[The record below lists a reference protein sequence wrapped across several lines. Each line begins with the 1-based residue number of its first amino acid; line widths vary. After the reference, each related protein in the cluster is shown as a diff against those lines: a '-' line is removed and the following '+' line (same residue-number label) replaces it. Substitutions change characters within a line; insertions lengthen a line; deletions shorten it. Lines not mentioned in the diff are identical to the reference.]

1 MRTTEQWLL
10 VNKGHHFNCV
20 RTRTCFLCCH
30 LILQHVIIFQQIHW
44 SHFLYFMQLA
54 KTFMHQIQR
63 VTRVIP
69 SISVQLTA
77 MTRLRKVLNCLL
89 SSATCKLHQTHVLKV
104 LIEHRLSVFLPL
116 LPRILSLSLNLSLRH
131 RMYNC
136 IHHRVVSPHLSLQHE
151 KLPRTLNLSSISSS
165 LPQTRPTFTPSPF
178 VSETHCSSA
187 STWCQESC
195 GYRTDK
201 HHCKF

>member
-1 MRTTEQWLL
+1 MGGIYLRSL
-10 VNKGHHFNCV
+10 VLKEHRQSDANKYIGLIFFISGNWQRHLCIKYREFNPCY
-20 RTRTCFLCCH
+20 TINLCPADRHDKAEKSVKLFVIICH
-30 LILQHVIIFQQIHW
+30 LQ
-44 SHFLYFMQLA
+44 
-54 KTFMHQIQR
+54 
-63 VTRVIP
+63 VTPI
-69 SISVQLTA
+69 
-77 MTRLRKVLNCLL
+77 C
-89 SSATCKLHQTHVLKV
+89 VLKV

-195 GYRTDK
+195 GYRIDK
-201 HHCKF
+201 HHCIIGKF

>member
-44 SHFLYFMQLA
+44 SHFLYFRQLA
-54 KTFMHQIQR
+54 KAFMHQTPYHTINLCPADCHDKAEKSVKLFVIICHLQ
-63 VTRVIP
+63 VTPIR
-69 SISVQLTA
+69 
-77 MTRLRKVLNCLL
+77 
-89 SSATCKLHQTHVLKV
+89 VLKV

-151 KLPRTLNLSSISSS
+151 KLPRPLNLSSISSS
-165 LPQTRPTFTPSPF
+165 LPQTRPTLTPF

-187 STWCQESC
+187 SWELGDVHVS
-195 GYRTDK
+195 RILW
-201 HHCKF
+201 

>member
-1 MRTTEQWLL
+1 MLFVLSSNTPTCHHISTNTLVSFSLFQATGTGIYASNTESYPCYTI
-10 VNKGHHFNCV
+10 N
-20 RTRTCFLCCH
+20 LCPADRHDKAEKSVKLFVIICH
-30 LILQHVIIFQQIHW
+30 LQ
-44 SHFLYFMQLA
+44 
-54 KTFMHQIQR
+54 
-63 VTRVIP
+63 VTPIR
-69 SISVQLTA
+69 
-77 MTRLRKVLNCLL
+77 
-89 SSATCKLHQTHVLKV
+89 VLKV

-165 LPQTRPTFTPSPF
+165 LPQTRPTLTPSPF

-187 STWCQESC
+187 SWELGDVHVS
-195 GYRTDK
+195 RILW
-201 HHCKF
+201 

>member
-1 MRTTEQWLL
+1 MSSYF
-10 VNKGHHFNCV
+10 NKYIGLIFFISGNWQRHLCIKHH
-20 RTRTCFLCCH
+20 T
-30 LILQHVIIFQQIHW
+30 
-44 SHFLYFMQLA
+44 
-54 KTFMHQIQR
+54 
-63 VTRVIP
+63 IP

-151 KLPRTLNLSSISSS
+151 KLPRPLNLSSISSS
-165 LPQTRPTFTPSPF
+165 LPQTRPTLTPF

-187 STWCQESC
+187 SWELGDVHVS
-195 GYRTDK
+195 RILW
-201 HHCKF
+201 

>member
-1 MRTTEQWLL
+1 MLFVLSSNTPTCHHISTNTLVSFSLFQATGKGIYASNTESYP
-10 VNKGHHFNCV
+10 
-20 RTRTCFLCCH
+20 CFTINLCPADRHDKAEKSVKLFVITCH
-30 LILQHVIIFQQIHW
+30 LQ
-44 SHFLYFMQLA
+44 
-54 KTFMHQIQR
+54 
-63 VTRVIP
+63 VTPIR
-69 SISVQLTA
+69 
-77 MTRLRKVLNCLL
+77 
-89 SSATCKLHQTHVLKV
+89 VLKV

-151 KLPRTLNLSSISSS
+151 KLPRPLNLSSISSS

-195 GYRTDK
+195 GDRIDK
-201 HHCKF
+201 HHCIVGKF